1 MDHSA
6 IAVKSALDKLW
17 IVGKAVAWAIL
28 GGGVGALAD
37 AIDDLMVYE
46 GPLDFIHLRKVFAA
60 GAIMG
65 LIGWW
70 RKEVALGTPVAA
82 PVPTP
87 VPAEPAPAPVA
98 PVAVAAVAVAS
109 APPAPGPKD
118 GPDA

>member
-37 AIDDLMVYE
+37 AIDDLVNYE

-70 RKEVALGTPVAA
+70 RKEVALGTPVAPPVQVA
-82 PVPTP
+82 PIP
-87 VPAEPAPAPVA
+87 VEVA
-98 PVAVAAVAVAS
+98 PVTVQVAPA
-109 APPAPGPKD
+109 APVDPEVKE
-118 GPDA
+118 